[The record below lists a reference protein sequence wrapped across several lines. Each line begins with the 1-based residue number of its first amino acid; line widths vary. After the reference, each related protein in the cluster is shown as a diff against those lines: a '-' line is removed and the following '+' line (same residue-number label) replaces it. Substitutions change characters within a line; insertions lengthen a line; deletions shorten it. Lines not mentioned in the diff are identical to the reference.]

1 MCACA
6 CRFVGDFMHIIVVT
20 VCESSMCIPLGNSFT
35 SNDGQ
40 SSARTSEVV
49 GESMEWHEYMYMSH
63 AHTHTHTHTHTH
75 ADLIC

>member
-1 MCACA
+1 
-6 CRFVGDFMHIIVVT
+6 MHNYNAYL
-20 VCESSMCIPLGNSFT
+20 MCIPLGNSFT

-63 AHTHTHTHTHTH
+63 THTHTHTH
-75 ADLIC
+75 